1 MLHYIGEAI
10 INAVFPSKCHACGIL
25 FKPDQHGTIKSINNT
40 ITRDAI
46 FSASEQLSF
55 KSLMTPF
62 LCSTCSHDFLPV
74 ESPICSKCGIMFTSR
89 EADDHICG
97 ECIDSPKNY
106 GKARSS
112 GIYNRVLMQVIHAL
126 KYKGLIE
133 LASPLGMLLFCT
145 FINHWDPQKIDL
157 IIPVPLHIKRFRQ
170 RGFNQAFLLI
180 RKWPLIAKSM
190 GFMLSDTQINR
201 DALVK
206 SRNTG
211 HQTGLDRTDRKKN
224 VKNAFSL
231 HCSGLIKEKRILL
244 IDDVY
249 TTGATIDECARILM
263 RGGAQNVD
271 VLTLA
276 HTMRP

>member
-1 MLHYIGEAI
+1 MLYYLGKAI
-10 INAVFPSKCHACGIL
+10 INAVFPPKCSACGIL
-25 FKPDQHGTIKSINNT
+25 FKPDRHGIIKGINNI
-40 ITRDAI
+40 ITRDSI
-46 FSASEQLSF
+46 FSGEEQLFF
-55 KSLMTPF
+55 KFLMAPF

-97 ECIDSPKNY
+97 ECIDFPKNY

-112 GIYNRVLMQVIHAL
+112 GVYNRALMQVIHAL

-133 LASPLGMLLFCT
+133 LAPPLGLLLFCT
-145 FINHWDPQKIDL
+145 FINHWDPQEIDL
-157 IIPVPLHIKRFRQ
+157 IIPVPLHIKRFRK

-180 RKWPLIAKSM
+180 RKWPMIAKNM
-190 GFMLSDTQINR
+190 GFMLLDRQINR

-206 SRNTG
+206 NKNTRQ
-211 HQTGLDRTDRKKN
+211 QTGLDRADRKKN

-231 HCSGLIKEKRILL
+231 HRSELIKEKRILL
-244 IDDVY
+244 VDDVY
-249 TTGATIDECARILM
+249 TTGATMDECARILM
-263 RGGAQNVD
+263 RGGARNVD
-271 VLTLA
+271 LLTLA